1 MKNFLDVNDCVAD
14 ATPMIWTALQPY
26 VTRLG
31 NTPFALWIG
40 MSTWRIAGLLTVHLF
55 GLTLLLGSILLT
67 SLNLLGVFQR
77 QKPAAQLRR
86 EMQPVML
93 LGFVVML
100 ASGSMIFTGGAE
112 AYFAGYWFRL
122 KMTLLLTAV
131 IFQAT
136 VYQVVARA
144 DGNRVPRM
152 ARRATGLAMVLLWFS
167 VACAGRAIAFF

>member
-1 MKNFLDVNDCVAD
+1 
-14 ATPMIWTALQPY
+14 MIWTAMQPY

-67 SLNLLGVFQR
+67 SLNLLGLFQR
-77 QKPAAQLRR
+77 GKAASQLRR
-86 EMQPVML
+86 EIQPVMV
-93 LGFVVML
+93 LGFVIML
-100 ASGSMIFTGGAE
+100 ASGSLIFTGGAE

-131 IFQAT
+131 IFQLT
-136 VYQVVARA
+136 VYQIVARA
-144 DGNRVPRM
+144 DVNRFPRI
-152 ARRATGLAMVLLWFS
+152 ANRATGFVMVVLWFS